1 MIQPVCSAGIM
12 LKSNLPGRWESSF
25 WMTTMAANAFDEL
38 KWRGLVY
45 DSVEGVDDLLGRE
58 KVILYN
64 GFDATADSLH
74 IGHLVPL
81 LALAR
86 LQRYGHHPIALAGGG
101 TSMIGDPSGKATE
114 RQLLSAEIIEAN
126 VEAIKN
132 QLAHFLDFEVQ
143 SNPARVINNAD
154 WLLSLPLVDFLR
166 DTGKYFTVNYMVAK
180 DSVKNRLEREE
191 GISFTEFSYMLLQ
204 SYDFLYLHDHAG
216 CKLQT
221 GGSDQWGNITA
232 GVELIRK
239 VRGGGSA
246 YGMVYPLITKADGTK
261 FGKTESGAVWLSAAR
276 TSPYR
281 FYQFWLNA
289 DDRDVVG
296 FLKLFTFL
304 PKDRMDEL
312 SAGVAEHPEQRAAQ
326 RVLAQEVTGMV
337 HGPSALLRAEQASQ
351 ALFGGDIAGL
361 SGEDIQDIFADVP
374 SSQYAKANLESEGAN
389 IVDLMVDNGFVKS
402 KGEARRAIAEGGI
415 NLNNRRVNDPTCQ
428 VTTADLVDGHFLVL
442 RRGKKTYHLVKV
454 QG

>member
-1 MIQPVCSAGIM
+1 
-12 LKSNLPGRWESSF
+12 
-25 WMTTMAANAFDEL
+25 MAANAFDEL

-45 DSVEGVDDLLGRE
+45 DCVEGVDDLLARG
-58 KVILYN
+58 KVTLYN

-74 IGHLVPL
+74 IGSLVPL
-81 LALAR
+81 VALAR
-86 LQRYGHHPIALAGGG
+86 LQRFGHHPIALAGGG
-101 TSMIGDPSGKATE
+101 TSMIGDPSGKAAE
-114 RQLLSAEIIEAN
+114 RQLLSRETIEAN
-126 VEAIKN
+126 VEAIQK
-132 QLAHFLDFEVQ
+132 QLAHFLDFEVK

-154 WLLSLPLVDFLR
+154 WLLTLPLVDFLR

-239 VRGGGSA
+239 VRGGSA

-289 DDRDVVG
+289 DDRDVMG

-304 PKDRMDEL
+304 PKDRVDEL
-312 SAGVAEHPEQRAAQ
+312 AAGVAERPERREAQ

-337 HGPSALLRAEQASQ
+337 HGPSALARAEQASQ
-351 ALFGGDIAGL
+351 ALFGGDITGL

-374 SSQYAKANLESEGAN
+374 SSQYAKANLDGIGTN

-415 NLNNRRVNDPTCQ
+415 NLNNRRVNDPARQ